1 MKKLNNLHFF
11 IDFTYLNMV
20 NLIYGDSMSYEN
32 MRKLRKILV
41 EELSIYE
48 GDPVLLTL
56 DKKLLKKL
64 FFDENEFSNDIKS
77 IIEKI
82 DFSNIPFDGYNCHSK
97 DFSKLTGVKINPQ
110 KSYNKD
116 LSCSNY
122 KNVEFIGKFDGVKV
136 MGSMYGGSK
145 GAIINPQTIP
155 DKNLSFSEYADV
167 TFKGSFNGANV
178 VCADFT
184 GSTGAI
190 IDPQEVKNKNL
201 SCTNCHDVEFTNDFD
216 GVKIDHAKFEGSN
229 YDEIIAYE
237 ENFRKEV
244 KSMIIRKVIM

>member
-32 MRKLRKILV
+32 IDKLRKILV

-48 GDPVLLTL
+48 GDPDLLTL
-56 DKKLLKKL
+56 DKKLLKIL

-97 DFSKLTGVKINPQ
+97 DFSNLTGVKINPQ
-110 KSYNKD
+110 
-116 LSCSNY
+116 
-122 KNVEFIGKFDGVKV
+122 
-136 MGSMYGGSK
+136 
-145 GAIINPQTIP
+145 TIT
-155 DKNLSFSEYADV
+155 DKNLSYSEYADV

-201 SCTNCHDVEFTNDFD
+201 SCTKCCDVEFTNDFD

-229 YDEIIAYE
+229 YGEIIAYE
-237 ENFRKEV
+237 EDFRQKV
-244 KSMIIRKVIM
+244 KSMIVKK